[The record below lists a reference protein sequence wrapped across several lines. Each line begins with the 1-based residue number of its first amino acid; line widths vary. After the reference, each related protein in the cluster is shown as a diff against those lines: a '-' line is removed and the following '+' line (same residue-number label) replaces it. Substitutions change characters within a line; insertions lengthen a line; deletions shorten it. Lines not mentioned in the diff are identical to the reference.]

1 MKTAKRFCILLL
13 IAGTLFLSGCWNY
26 REIENL
32 AMVSGFAIDK
42 GTQGHKYHVMFEFLD
57 LSGEQMGSKLLET
70 EGDTVFDAVRNA
82 TSKNQKKLMFSEC
95 KVVVISKDLASEG
108 IAPLLDFISRDSEP
122 RLTITPI
129 ISEEKTAAEIL
140 QQKPVTNQ
148 LICLEIDQ
156 ILMQNSSSLSEAP
169 RVKLYQANNMLAEE
183 GTSLILPSIKI
194 TKEQTSTTLEL
205 AGTALFKKD
214 RLIGFLNRDQSK
226 FLLFIKDQIHGGLL
240 LTSPDPGNGKI
251 ALEILGNQTKITP
264 VIKNNLLSIKIE
276 IKMVCAFGEDQTS
289 KDYFTVDGI
298 KKVEKSAGK
307 TLETGVLDLIKTT
320 QAQHG
325 SDIFGF
331 GNLAYQNDPQWWE
344 QAKAK
349 WDRTFRTLNVSVT
362 ADVKIS
368 NTAVAKSKIEVGG

>member
-26 REIENL
+26 REMENL
-32 AMVSGFAIDK
+32 SMVSGFAIDK
-42 GTQGHKYHVMFEFLD
+42 GTQGHKYHVTFEFLD
-57 LSGEQMGSKLLET
+57 LSGQQIGSKLLET

-82 TSKNQKKLMFSEC
+82 TGKSQKKLLFSEC

-108 IAPLLDFISRDSEP
+108 IAPLLDFISRDTEP

-156 ILMQNSSSLSEAP
+156 MLMQNSSSLSEAP
-169 RVKLYQANNMLAEE
+169 RVKLYQVNNMLAGE
-183 GTSLILPSIKI
+183 GTSLILPAIKI
-194 TKEQTSTTLEL
+194 TKEQTATTLEL

-214 RLIGFLNRDQSK
+214 RLTGFLDRDQSK
-226 FLLFIKDQIHGGLL
+226 SLLFIKDQIHGGLL
-240 LTSPDPGNGKI
+240 LTNPDSGNGKI
-251 ALEILGNQTKITP
+251 TLEILGNQTKITP
-264 VIKNNLLSIKIE
+264 VIKNNLLSINID
-276 IKMVCAFGEDQTS
+276 IKMVCALGEDQTS

-307 TLETGVLDLIKTT
+307 ALETGVLDLIKTAQT
-320 QAQHG
+320 QHG
-325 SDIFGF
+325 GDIFGF

-344 QAKAK
+344 EVKPK
-349 WDRTFRTLNVSVT
+349 WDQTFRTLNVSVA
-362 ADVKIS
+362 ADVKIN
-368 NTAVAKSKIEVGG
+368 NTAVVKSKVEVGD

>member
-1 MKTAKRFCILLL
+1 MNTAKRFCILLL

-42 GTQGHKYHVMFEFLD
+42 GTQGHKYHVTFEFLD

-82 TSKNQKKLMFSEC
+82 TSKNQKKLLFSDC
-95 KVVVISKDLASEG
+95 KVVVISKDLALEG
-108 IAPLLDFISRDSEP
+108 ITPLLDFINRDTEP

-129 ISEEKTAAEIL
+129 ISEENTAGEIL
-140 QQKPVTNQ
+140 RQKPVTNQ

-156 ILMQNSSSLSEAP
+156 ILIQNSSSLSEAP
-169 RVKLYQANNMLAEE
+169 RVKLYQVNNMLAGE

-194 TKEQTSTTLEL
+194 AKEQTPTTLEL

-214 RLIGFLNRDQSK
+214 RLTGFLNRDQSK

-240 LTSPDPGNGKI
+240 LTNPDSGNRKI
-251 ALEILGNQTKITP
+251 ALEILENQTKITP
-264 VIKNNLLSIKIE
+264 VIKNNLLSIKID
-276 IKMVCAFGEDQTS
+276 IKMVCALGEDQTL
-289 KDYFTVDGI
+289 KDYFTVEGI

-307 TLETGVLDLIKTT
+307 VLETGVLDLIKTAKD
-320 QAQHG
+320 QYG

-344 QAKAK
+344 QAKPN
-349 WDRTFRTLNVSVT
+349 WEQTFRTLNVSVT
-362 ADVKIS
+362 ADVKIN
-368 NTAVAKSKIEVGG
+368 NTAVAKSKIEVGD